1 MVCYYWLKSIAYSEF
16 SSFYLLP
23 FSVPGYHARY
33 HITFNHLICFSYSWL
48 WQFLRLSFFFYDLD
62 NSIHKTR
69 LLVRYTVKRPYD
81 IYLIFGNFHDYTGV
95 DQERQAA
102 MAQEQLRGANPR
114 PRSGQWPREATLR
127 LRSGVA
133 AERSNPTSKEQ
144 WLCRCRRAERS
155 YFTFKV
161 RRGDSSKARSS
172 GCALLE
178 QPWRDT
184 PCPR

>member
-1 MVCYYWLKSIAYSEF
+1 MQDTTL
-16 SSFYLLP
+16 
-23 FSVPGYHARY
+23 
-33 HITFNHLICFSYSWL
+33 HLIILYASVILDCDSFSD
-48 WQFLRLSFFFYDLD
+48 FLFFFYDLD

-95 DQERQAA
+95 DQEGQAA

-144 WLCRCRRAERS
+144 
-155 YFTFKV
+155 
-161 RRGDSSKARSS
+161 
-172 GCALLE
+172 
-178 QPWRDT
+178 
-184 PCPR
+184 